1 MIYFTL
7 NSWILVSLCCMMS
20 MCMQYS
26 PIPDRP
32 YLHISIRVVYNYCNS
47 LVIIELISNV

>member
-7 NSWILVSLCCMMS
+7 NSWILVNICYMIS

-26 PIPDRP
+26 PIPDKP
-32 YLHISIRVVYNYCNS
+32 YLHISIRVVYNSCNS
-47 LVIIELISNV
+47 LVIIELISDV